1 MEYSANRTKFIQ
13 TVTISNRSTKVVC
26 PVSAHFQWWTSCNGS
41 ARFQFNAEH
50 KKPVGS
56 PTLEWMESKCQ
67 VAINTSYAT
76 ETFFFLLVFRFDQ
89 INKKK
94 PESNHNRQATTSFC
108 IVNVTWIIWILFSYP
123 QESSGLI
130 GVYLVGIS
138 EWLMVGK
145 EQLKWQINMELGQH
159 SFESLTEKSSENVQ
173 YKFDLIPELWTFRNV

>member
-1 MEYSANRTKFIQ
+1 MEFLPRWDSLGVGGGRSDESSPNQVTK
-13 TVTISNRSTKVVC
+13 
-26 PVSAHFQWWTSCNGS
+26 P
-41 ARFQFNAEH
+41 
-50 KKPVGS
+50 
-56 PTLEWMESKCQ
+56 
-67 VAINTSYAT
+67 
-76 ETFFFLLVFRFDQ
+76 
-89 INKKK
+89 
-94 PESNHNRQATTSFC
+94 NHHRQAITSIC
-108 IVNVTWIIWILFSYP
+108 IVDVTWIIWILFSYP